1 MLSMENL
8 SMNMKTHEQLNEG
21 VPAGYRQNAKGDL
34 VPENRIKPVDKLR
47 DELVQGL
54 VIKAKELRQLMT
66 EFKLLAMGNIADF
79 VELSGSEYGVN
90 YGGKKGNVTLTSFDG
105 RYQLVR
111 AMGEHRVFDE
121 RIQHAKALIDAC
133 ITRWSGG
140 ADTRLMAMVEHA
152 FRVNQQ
158 GRIDVN
164 QVLSLRQ
171 LDIDDADWKTAM
183 DAIADAVQVTGTS
196 QYLRLYERKPCGR
209 YQQLPLDIS
218 AL

>member
-1 MLSMENL
+1 MESTN
-8 SMNMKTHEQLNEG
+8 QI
-21 VPAGYRQNAKGDL
+21 PAGYRQNARGDL
-34 VPENRIKPVDKLR
+34 VPEDRIKPVDKLR

-54 VIKAKELRQLMT
+54 VTKAKALREDMLA
-66 EFKLLAMGNIADF
+66 FKLTAMGSIADF
-79 VELSGSEYGVN
+79 VELSASDYGVS

-121 RIQHAKALIDAC
+121 RIQHAKALIDGC
-133 ITRWSGG
+133 IIRWSAGG
-140 ADTRLMAMVEHA
+140 DSRVKALVEHA

-171 LDIDDADWKTAM
+171 LDIDDAEWKTAM
-183 DAIADAVQVTGTS
+183 EAIADAIQVTGTS
-196 QYLRLYERKPCGR
+196 QYLRLYERQQNGK

-218 AL
+218 SL